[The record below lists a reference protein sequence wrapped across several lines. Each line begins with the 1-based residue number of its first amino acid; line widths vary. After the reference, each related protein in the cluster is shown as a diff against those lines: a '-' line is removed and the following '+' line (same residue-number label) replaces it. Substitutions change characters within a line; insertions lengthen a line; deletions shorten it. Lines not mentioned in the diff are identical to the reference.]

1 MHLFTYVLLMIV
13 ASCFFYVAFI
23 QTAQKIKKD
32 DGSDTELTYKRLF
45 RAALICFSACA
56 GLLLQSYFEMFSY
69 ELFSYERNTLLV
81 GLFFNG
87 GIMLTVTMID
97 T

>member
-1 MHLFTYVLLMIV
+1 MHLFTYVLIMIV

-45 RAALICFSACA
+45 RAALVCFAACT
-56 GLLLQSYFEMFSY
+56 GLLLQPYI